1 MIQIVV
7 YSKGVSDRGLNL
19 EKNKKKQLPFPEIMC
34 NNKYV
39 NTL

>member
-19 EKNKKKQLPFPEIMC
+19 EKNKKKTIAIP
-34 NNKYV
+34 
-39 NTL
+39 